1 MRLLGVAVGIVVAV
15 AAAGVILFVFADETD
30 APHEP
35 LLGATPTATIVVPT
49 PTPLPATWLDGVE
62 HVYGDAKPELLSC
75 LDRNGDGRLNGAD
88 GIGLDVDVPLD
99 PAGSCVDPDRHA
111 DFYAGGP
118 SDPAA
123 FACEGDARPLLIVA
137 VASAGSDLH
146 DPTEGESLGLIDI
159 VNRLQARSSE
169 AGIATQ
175 LIVTAPAIFGAA
187 ELPQT
192 SMERWIAAEL
202 RARLS
207 AAPCLRA
214 VMIGHSH
221 GGSTVTSVLAAL
233 DAAYGARMLGVL
245 IDRTVVL
252 YDRPA
257 AEIPA
262 SAQLLN
268 FFQTNEGWHGERIDA
283 PNVVNFDES
292 GEVAPVAPSDGGGGA
307 AVVTHK
313 TLDDSI
319 GVQMRVAEAVMA
331 WASR

>member
-1 MRLLGVAVGIVVAV
+1 MRLLGVVLGVVLGIVVAA

-30 APHEP
+30 APHEA
-35 LLGATPTATIVVPT
+35 LLGATPAPTVVVPT
-49 PTPLPATWLDGVE
+49 PTPLPATWPDAIEGL
-62 HVYGDAKPELLSC
+62 GDHRVQLLNC
-75 LDRNGDGRLNGAD
+75 LDRDRDGT
-88 GIGLDVDVPLD
+88 IGPAEGGPPGVTLRLD
-99 PAGSCVDPDRHA
+99 PARTCVDPDRHA
-111 DFYAGGP
+111 DYLSSGPAAGCDGGP
-118 SDPAA
+118 A
-123 FACEGDARPLLIVA
+123 PLLIVA
-137 VASAGSDLH
+137 VASAGSDLL
-146 DPTEGESLGLIDI
+146 DATEGESLGLIDI
-159 VNRLQARSSE
+159 VNRLHARVGE

-175 LIVTAPAIFGAA
+175 LIVTAPAIAGAA

-192 SMERWIAAEL
+192 GMERWIAADL
-202 RARLS
+202 RERLS
-207 AAPCLRA
+207 AAPCLRV

-221 GGSTVTSVLAAL
+221 GGATVTSVLAAL

-257 AEIPA
+257 AEMPVD
-262 SAQLLN
+262 AQLLN

-319 GVQMRVAEAVMA
+319 GVQMRVTEAVMA
-331 WASR
+331 WLTR